1 MLTRMVASKLTLLSA
16 ALMGWIFTLFVVIA
30 QQG

>member
-1 MLTRMVASKLTLLSA
+1 MLTRMVTSKLTLLSA
-16 ALMGWIFTLFVVIA
+16 ALMGWIITLFVVIA